1 MQFQSTKS
9 NKNIEGFLQE
19 MNLASTGNA
28 LQKVLEEARRALL
41 DDDEIE
47 DEESYH

>member
-1 MQFQSTKS
+1 
-9 NKNIEGFLQE
+9 

-47 DEESYH
+47 DEESYHQVTRSAVVIKQ